1 MNELDEKWKN
11 YQEFQNKIDMEL
23 DLVNV
28 LSYTDTNAD
37 TQTAYFKKINPLCL
51 KKLDFPIVKITH
63 LNSSQLELIRETG
76 IVLYYE
82 YEKKIFLVDK
92 LLFQS
97 FIDLFGM
104 TKATAKQSFW
114 RDLHLADLFNEYGG
128 SVTATYRMCDG
139 YRTIMAF
146 HSRDLQTLESKG
158 INVCTLA
165 HRIMQDKDAEIKS
178 CAYTKTKFSVE
189 LDLHDVVDS
198 WKKTLIIRDDCVG
211 RESLTVYIAYRK
223 EDAVVFVD
231 ELKKSHRVKTNF
243 ENVISEIYKLIEEST
258 FSTSN
263 INYKTIVKAVHSLV
277 GKRRMADFN
286 MTIAKKLEES
296 DCVIS
301 DPENTNKKIISPG
314 GLLEIVASVN
324 SSQYGN
330 QENEFRRSLGRLCK

>member
-1 MNELDEKWKN
+1 MSELDDKWKK
-11 YQEFQNKIDMEL
+11 YQDFQRKIEMEL

-28 LSYTDTNAD
+28 LSWIDTNAD
-37 TQTAYFKKINPLCL
+37 TQTAYFKKIDPLCL

-63 LNSSQLELIRETG
+63 LSSSQLELIRENG
-76 IVLYYE
+76 IALYYQKRF
-82 YEKKIFLVDK
+82 YLVDK

-114 RDLHLADLFNEYGG
+114 RDLHLADMFNEYGG
-128 SVTATYRMCDG
+128 PVTATYRMCEG
-139 YRTIMAF
+139 SRTIMAF

-165 HRIMQDKDAEIKS
+165 HRIMQDKDAEIKG
-178 CAYTKTKFSVE
+178 CFYTKTKFSVE

-231 ELKKSHRVKTNF
+231 ELKKSHRVKTTF
-243 ENVISEIYKLIEEST
+243 ENVIYEIYKLIEEST

-263 INYKTIVKAVHSLV
+263 INYKSIMSAVHSLV

-286 MTIAKKLEES
+286 MVIAKKLQEIG
-296 DCVIS
+296 CVIDP
-301 DPENTNKKIISPG
+301 DPENTNKRIISPE

-330 QENEFRRSLGRLCK
+330 QENEFRRRLGRLCKC